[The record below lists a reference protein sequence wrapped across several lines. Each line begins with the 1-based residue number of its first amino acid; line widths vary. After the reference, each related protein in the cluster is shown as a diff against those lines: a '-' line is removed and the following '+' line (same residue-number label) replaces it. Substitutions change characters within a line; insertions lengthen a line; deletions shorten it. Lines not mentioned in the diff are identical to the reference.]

1 MKSVIVSAWLCTAT
15 FAAMTVSPTFAAVN
29 EIRWSG
35 NDTFELTMTVAPC
48 KSAEAC
54 GQIDPRFPVEWR
66 YAASAPVDFNIHR
79 HSREEIIYATK
90 SVLSREDRGRHAPT
104 FSFEWCWMW
113 TNVSD
118 VDVSIRVD
126 LKR

>member
-1 MKSVIVSAWLCTAT
+1 MKLRTVSTCICTAAFGAT
-15 FAAMTVSPTFAAVN
+15 SVSPTFAAVN

-35 NDTFELTMTVAPC
+35 NDTFESTMNVAPG

-66 YAASAPVDFNIHR
+66 YSASAPVDFNIHR
-79 HSREEIIYATK
+79 HSREDVIYATK

-104 FSFEWCWMW
+104 FNFEWCWMW
-113 TNVSD
+113 TNTSD
-118 VDVSIRVD
+118 ADVSIRVD

>member
-1 MKSVIVSAWLCTAT
+1 MKLSAVSTWVCTAA
-15 FAAMTVSPTFAAVN
+15 FATLGTSPTFAAVN

-35 NDTFELTMTVAPC
+35 NDTFDSTMTVAPG

-54 GQIDPRFPVEWR
+54 GQIDPRFPVQWR
-66 YAASAPVDFNIHR
+66 YSASAPVDFNIHR
-79 HSREEIIYATK
+79 HSRDDIIYATK

-104 FSFEWCWMW
+104 FNFEWCWMW

-118 VDVSIRVD
+118 TDVSIRVD
-126 LKR
+126 MKR

>member
-1 MKSVIVSAWLCTAT
+1 MRLN
-15 FAAMTVSPTFAAVN
+15 TVSTSIFTAAFIALNAYPAFAGVN

-35 NDTFELTMTVAPC
+35 NDTFESTMTIAGG

-54 GQIDPRFPVEWR
+54 GQIDPRFPVDWR
-66 YAASAPVDFNIHR
+66 YSASAPLDFNIHR
-79 HSREEIIYATK
+79 HSGEDVIHATK

-113 TNVSD
+113 TNTSSAD
-118 VDVSIRVD
+118 VTVRVD
-126 LKR
+126 MKR